1 MAPPAG
7 AQSSSPNDPPTSGPS
22 SRAPADGVSG
32 RKAPPDGLE
41 TRKRKKV
48 VRVESPRTSEARPS
62 GAHFVETEAAGAE
75 GATGRN
81 EAVGVAAGAEAGKA
95 DRPLQSSRNADGDSI
110 APPPPQK
117 RRRGRASSPDEAP
130 STRRPKRTGPDPN
143 GADLPTAGR
152 PDCGPPAPVAAP
164 VLDPWIGAIQRC
176 IPPPYAHPS
185 LDPLLYPD
193 LASASALAAGE
204 ASPGKDRASTVL
216 PPALRFPRR
225 GAWIVPLCGALPIP
239 HTSPAVWLSSPLDR
253 ARTPIPGG
261 DSSSSPPP
269 IEWTDARL
277 AALWTL
283 LSTFHSKRSFG
294 YIRAQ
299 AITSSAPLPPSPP
312 SEDPLSPE
320 GGGAEAARAG
330 DVIKI
335 NCDAHLALAFKGLL
349 EQFTVAAARAVPAR
363 FRVGVGGPPAP
374 LEKSAVE
381 SDGADGGGRAGGGA
395 KATMKGKDPQ
405 GTSAAADAAEVD
417 DPARDREKWL
427 KGRALVWLDEEGR
440 AVLTA

>member
-1 MAPPAG
+1 MRRHLMRRP
-7 AQSSSPNDPPTSGPS
+7 
-22 SRAPADGVSG
+22 
-32 RKAPPDGLE
+32 
-41 TRKRKKV
+41 
-48 VRVESPRTSEARPS
+48 RPS
-62 GAHFVETEAAGAE
+62 G
-75 GATGRN
+75 RN
-81 EAVGVAAGAEAGKA
+81 ERVQIQTAPTY
-95 DRPLQSSRNADGDSI
+95 PLPDG
-110 APPPPQK
+110 Q
-117 RRRGRASSPDEAP
+117 
-130 STRRPKRTGPDPN
+130 T
-143 GADLPTAGR
+143 ADLPLRWRRQFSTLRSEQYSAAFHRYVSLVVGR
-152 PDCGPPAPVAAP
+152 TGSRLIPDPRCAA
-164 VLDPWIGAIQRC
+164 LLQ
-176 IPPPYAHPS
+176 PYAHPS

-193 LASASALAAGE
+193 LACELHPARQHPVPIRYLFPSAASALAAGE

-261 DSSSSPPP
+261 DSSSSGPPP

-283 LSTFHSKRSFG
+283 LSTLHTKRSFG

-299 AITSSAPLPPSPP
+299 AITSPAPFPPSPP
-312 SEDPLSPE
+312 SEEPPLGEP
-320 GGGAEAARAG
+320 AEPVG

-363 FRVGVGGPPAP
+363 FRIGVGGPPAP
-374 LEKSAVE
+374 LDKSAVE
-381 SDGADGGGRAGGGA
+381 SDGADGGGRAGRGA
-395 KATMKGKDPQ
+395 RATMKGKGPQ

>member
-1 MAPPAG
+1 M
-7 AQSSSPNDPPTSGPS
+7 
-22 SRAPADGVSG
+22 R
-32 RKAPPDGLE
+32 R
-41 TRKRKKV
+41 
-48 VRVESPRTSEARPS
+48 PRP
-62 GAHFVETEAAGAE
+62 G
-75 GATGRN
+75 GRN
-81 EAVGVAAGAEAGKA
+81 ERVQIQTAPTY
-95 DRPLQSSRNADGDSI
+95 PLPDG
-110 APPPPQK
+110 Q
-117 RRRGRASSPDEAP
+117 
-130 STRRPKRTGPDPN
+130 T
-143 GADLPTAGR
+143 ADLPLRWRRQFSTLGSEQYS
-152 PDCGPPAPVAAP
+152 AAFHRLTP
-164 VLDPWIGAIQRC
+164 TLR
-176 IPPPYAHPS
+176 
-185 LDPLLYPD
+185 
-193 LASASALAAGE
+193 
-204 ASPGKDRASTVL
+204 ST
-216 PPALRFPRR
+216 RSFIR
-225 GAWIVPLCGALPIP
+225 
-239 HTSPAVWLSSPLDR
+239 TSPVNCTPLDSTLSR
-253 ARTPIPGG
+253 FGG